1 MRNLI
6 CIRTCLKP
14 INILRKA
21 LIVIVS
27 DVDAILLLFNQLS
40 ELIIQ

>member
-1 MRNLI
+1 M
-6 CIRTCLKP
+6 CLKP
-14 INILRKA
+14 INISRKA

-27 DVDAILLLFNQLS
+27 DVDAILFLFSQLS